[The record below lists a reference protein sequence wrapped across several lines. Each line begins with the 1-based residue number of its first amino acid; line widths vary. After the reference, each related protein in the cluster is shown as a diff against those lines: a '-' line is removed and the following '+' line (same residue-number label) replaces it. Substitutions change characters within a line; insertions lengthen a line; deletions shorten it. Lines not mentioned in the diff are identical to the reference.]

1 MTPDRFIFRRLAH
14 ESLARAKVEL
24 GANTPDRLRYAAL
37 ELRDAME
44 ALTYQRALAFEDDIS
59 PEEYKTWQ
67 PRKLMSLL
75 VDIDPL
81 IDISSTISVR
91 KESGE
96 LAPPEN
102 MKTIGTDHVFT
113 LANLKAHYDAI
124 GSYLHMPSLEQ
135 VRSGKMPDPARL
147 RERCEIVVAEVE
159 RSLSSGI
166 SNVRI
171 GYLTT
176 LNQCMNEHCKKPIRK
191 KMPVEKETI
200 DVQCFECKAEY
211 TVTAMPGGN
220 AIWKPKSWDVPCATS
235 GCPEKRQ
242 LWRHELQLG
251 ANWWCRACGV
261 HNIIVL
267 SVRDI
272 NATCGQIH
280 Q

>member
-1 MTPDRFIFRRLAH
+1 LAQ
-14 ESLARAKVEL
+14 ESLARAKAEL
-24 GANTPDRLRYAAL
+24 AANTPDRLRYAAL

-44 ALTYQRALAFEDDIS
+44 ALTYQRALAFKDDIS

-67 PRKLMSLL
+67 PRKLMALL

-81 IDISSTISVR
+81 IDISSTISISVR

-96 LAPPEN
+96 SAPREN
-102 MKTIGTDHVFT
+102 LKTIGTDHVFT

-135 VRSGKMPDPARL
+135 VWSGKMPDPARL
-147 RERCEIVVAEVE
+147 RERCEIVVAELE
-159 RSLSSGI
+159 RALSSGM

-176 LNQCMNEHCKKPIRK
+176 LNQCMNENCKKPIRK
-191 KMPVEKETI
+191 NMPVGKETI

-211 TVTAMPGGN
+211 TVTATPGGN
-220 AIWKPKSWDVPCATS
+220 AIWKPKRWDVPCSTP
-235 GCPEKRQ
+235 GCPEKSQ
-242 LWRHELQLG
+242 LWPHELQLG

-261 HNIIVL
+261 HSMIVL
-267 SVRDI
+267 SVQPARDM
-272 NATCGQIH
+272 NAT
-280 Q
+280 